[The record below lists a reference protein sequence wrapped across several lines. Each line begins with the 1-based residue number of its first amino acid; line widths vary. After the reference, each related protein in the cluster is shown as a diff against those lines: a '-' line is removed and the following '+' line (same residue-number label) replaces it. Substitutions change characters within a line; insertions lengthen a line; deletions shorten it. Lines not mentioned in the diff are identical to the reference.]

1 MPKATLSRQLETVAH
16 PLTGAPADYEPLL
29 ALIGNAH
36 FVLLG
41 EASHGTHEFYR
52 ERAQI
57 TKRLIQEQDFIGVTV
72 DVKDGDGTRYWE
84 SLSLRDAS
92 HFITP

>member
-16 PLTGAPADYEPLL
+16 PLTGAPADSEPLF
-29 ALIGNAH
+29 ALIGKAR

-57 TKRLIQEQDFIGVTV
+57 TKRLIREQGFTAEG
-72 DVKDGDGTRYWE
+72 
-84 SLSLRDAS
+84 
-92 HFITP
+92 